1 MVADVL
7 LDHGFNVN
15 EQEPTTDKSLSG
27 YALPSAPSLTTS
39 LPSLTTSSFFALPPP
54 HPLGLLLSH
63 TIGLPSP
70 LILPR
75 PSLAAPLLP
84 PSPPLTLPWP
94 PRQALASPP
103 SPRCPLL
110 YPPLVLP
117 SHSPLAAS
125 PGTCRCTGPR
135 TRGTRRCS
143 SCCSRAAPPSA
154 SRTSTATARRSSR
167 RRRASRRSSSC
178 SRRPRRSRWDGLL
191 MASDLLLIRFWSASD
206 LLLVASDGF

>member
-1 MVADVL
+1 MKGSSQLNRRSGTHQTGDQWKPLLWAAKENQRMVADVL

-84 PSPPLTLPWP
+84 PPPL
-94 PRQALASPP
+94 
-103 SPRCPLL
+103 
-110 YPPLVLP
+110 
-117 SHSPLAAS
+117 
-125 PGTCRCTGPR
+125 
-135 TRGTRRCS
+135 
-143 SCCSRAAPPSA
+143 
-154 SRTSTATARRSSR
+154 
-167 RRRASRRSSSC
+167 
-178 SRRPRRSRWDGLL
+178 
-191 MASDLLLIRFWSASD
+191 
-206 LLLVASDGF
+206 